1 MRFYDED
8 REMRADRRRRR
19 AVVALAALFAIALA
33 ALGTWQLASSM
44 NRSGAAAVSSHSK

>member
-8 REMRADRRRRR
+8 RELRSERRRRR
-19 AVVALAALFAIALA
+19 AIVALAAIFAIALA

-44 NRSGAAAVSSHSK
+44 NGSGAAAVSSGAH